1 MECAR
6 PVESGFF
13 PLDEELALL
22 AGNLTPHQQ
31 KSLVR
36 LCVQMPFAQASEQL
50 TAITGVQ
57 VSEATARRQTLAVG
71 EAYETVQTAQAQ
83 LVKGKKTGRCR
94 CPGCQPVRE
103 SKHRKKTTA
112 RLVISSDGAF
122 VPLVGGVWAEVKTL
136 VVGEVEPGQEEEEEI
151 HTSKLSYFSRLTDAE
166 TFGELATVETERRE
180 VVQAKEV
187 AAVQDGAVW
196 LQGMVALHRPDAVR
210 ILDFAHAAQYVS
222 DIEQLLKSAGTELP
236 AQWLSE
242 QLHELKHQGPAA
254 VLEALRSLQA
264 MHPEVEKVAEKLAY
278 LEKREAH
285 MQYPLYQEQGWPIGS
300 GVVES
305 GNKVVMQERMKGA
318 GMHWAP
324 AHVNPML
331 ALRTAQRNRR
341 WDEAWQ
347 QSADHRQAK
356 RMQRRIDR
364 QARRYTQMLLS
375 VQHLVLLWRL
385 RARQPKPPKPVLTC
399 SASQHPGP
407 VRPAADHPWRRPFLA
422 KI

>member
-1 MECAR
+1 
-6 PVESGFF
+6 VGSGFF
-13 PLDEELALL
+13 PLDEELGLL

-36 LCVQMPFAQASEQL
+36 LCVQMPFAEASEQL

-71 EAYETVQTAQAQ
+71 EGFEQVQTAQAQ
-83 LVKGKKTGRCR
+83 PITGKKTRRCR
-94 CPGCQPVRE
+94 CRGCQPPRE
-103 SKHRKKTTA
+103 SKRRKKSTLK
-112 RLVISSDGAF
+112 LVISSDGAF
-122 VPLVGGVWAEVKTL
+122 VPLVGGVWEEVKTL
-136 VVGEVEPGQEEEEEI
+136 VIGEVEPGQEEEEEI

-180 VVQAKEV
+180 VVQAQEV

-196 LQGMVALHRPDAVR
+196 LQGMVDLHRADAVR
-210 ILDFAHAAQYVS
+210 ILDFAHAAEYVS
-222 DIEQLLKSAGTELP
+222 KIEQLLRSAGAELP

-242 QLHELKHQGPAA
+242 QLHQLKHEGPAT
-254 VLEALRSLQA
+254 VLETLRTLHRA
-264 MHPEVEKVAEKLAY
+264 HPEVEEVAEKLAY

-285 MQYPLYQEQGWPIGS
+285 MQYPSYQQQGWPIGS
-300 GVVES
+300 GIVES

-331 ALRTAQRNRR
+331 ALRTAERNRR

-347 QSADHRQAK
+347 QSAEHRQAQ

-364 QARRYTQMLLS
+364 QEQHFTQLLRS
-375 VQHLVLLWRL
+375 VQSFGLVWRL
-385 RARQPKPPKPVLTC
+385 RARKPKPPKPVRTS
-399 SASQHPGP
+399 SASQHAHP
-407 VRPAADHPWRRPFLA
+407 VRPVDDHPWRRPFLA
-422 KI
+422 KK

>member
-1 MECAR
+1 
-6 PVESGFF
+6 VGSGFF
-13 PLDEELALL
+13 PLDEELGLL
-22 AGNLTPHQQ
+22 AGNVTPHQH

-71 EAYETVQTAQAQ
+71 EGFEQVQTAQAQ
-83 LVKGKKTGRCR
+83 PITGKKTRRCR
-94 CPGCQPVRE
+94 CRGCQPPRE
-103 SKHRKKTTA
+103 SKRRKKSTLK
-112 RLVISSDGAF
+112 LVISSDGAF
-122 VPLVGGVWAEVKTL
+122 VPLVGGVWVEVKTL
-136 VVGEVEPGQEEEEEI
+136 VIGEVEPGQEEEEEI
-151 HTSKLSYFSRLTDAE
+151 HTSKLSYFSRLTDAQ

-180 VVQAKEV
+180 VVQAKKV

-196 LQGMVALHRPDAVR
+196 LQGMVDLHRPDAVR
-210 ILDFAHAAQYVS
+210 ILDFAHAAEYVS
-222 DIEQLLKSAGTELP
+222 EIEQLLRDAGAELP

-242 QLHELKHQGPAA
+242 HLHQLKHEGPAP
-254 VLEALRSLQA
+254 VLETLRTLHKA
-264 MHPEVEKVAEKLAY
+264 HPEVERVAEKLAY

-285 MQYPLYQEQGWPIGS
+285 MQSPHYQQQGWPIGS
-300 GVVES
+300 GIVES

-331 ALRTAQRNRR
+331 ALRTAERNRR

-347 QSADHRQAK
+347 QSAEHRQAQ

-364 QARRYTQMLLS
+364 QEHRFTQLLRS
-375 VQHLVLLWRL
+375 VQSLALLWRL
-385 RARQPKPPKPVLTC
+385 RARKPKPPKSVRTS
-399 SASQHPGP
+399 SASQHSRP
-407 VRPAADHPWRRPFLA
+407 VRPAADHPWRRLFLA
-422 KI
+422 KK